1 MSPKIISVTG
11 EADPMVPFT
20 YGKMSADLIKSFPSA
35 NYEFKTYPGLG
46 HSSSE
51 QVGRSAYG

>member
-1 MSPKIISVTG
+1 
-11 EADPMVPFT
+11 MVPFT